1 MSLQVRHFGA
11 LVGGKLTRIPF
22 ALVSMFLLARLLG
35 PIGVGQ
41 WAMLLSIATLLHT
54 VLLGWTQGANV
65 RFGREEWVLQNGL
78 SQTWATRIPVVTLGI
93 LVATFLLI
101 WQPFSFVNRYYGLS
115 SDWWPLLL
123 LHFLGLWL
131 LAETQ
136 SLFRIT
142 GKIIQLAAVPVG
154 VDFLV
159 ILFLVFLFL
168 FQHSVEVIWVMSGM
182 VVIPAIVW
190 GGWWIFESHHV
201 GSWREGIPWACT
213 GSMQIIKYGWPL
225 VPGLFFA
232 YFSNWGDHIILQ
244 HFRSSAEIGLFD
256 AGYQVMVALTGIA
269 SPIAILL
276 LPKLIDRKHC
286 DPHVEHDH
294 LVRIVPTIATL
305 WIMLTIFGL
314 TIIPWLFLAV
324 FGVAFQPAL
333 PLLLILCS
341 VVPGAGILALYAVL
355 FELQGR
361 LHRATWYAA
370 IMCIVNIIISYNLVP
385 KLGGVGAAI
394 GTLTSYYTI
403 QFLYV
408 TDQHEYCGVPRRKIY
423 IILLLNV
430 VCGLLQYF
438 AGEELTVRIMV
449 ACLELIGVTFLA
461 RSYYLI
467 DREILK
473 GLFQGKW
480 PFFCNNIVRL
490 LTQKNKEY
498 FVE

>member
-11 LVGGKLTRIPF
+11 LVGGKLARILF
-22 ALVSMFLLARLLG
+22 ALASMFLLARLLG
-35 PIGVGQ
+35 PNGVGQ
-41 WAMLLSIATLLHT
+41 WAMLLSIVTLLHT

-65 RFGREEWVLQNGL
+65 RFGREEWMLQNGL
-78 SQTWATRIPVVTLGI
+78 SQTWAARIPVVTLGI
-93 LVATFLLI
+93 LVATLLLI
-101 WQPFSFVNRYYGLS
+101 WQPFSFVNRYSGLS
-115 SDWWPLLL
+115 PDWWPLLL
-123 LHFLGLWL
+123 LHFFGLWW

-142 GKIIQLAAVPVG
+142 GKITQLAAIPIG

-159 ILFLVFLFL
+159 ILFLAFLFL
-168 FQHSVEVIWVMSGM
+168 FQNRVEAIWVMVGM

-190 GGWWIFESHHV
+190 GGGWIFESHYV
-201 GSWREGIPWACT
+201 GSWRGGIAWTCT
-213 GSMQIIKYGWPL
+213 GSMQTIKYGWPL

-244 HFRSSAEIGLFD
+244 HFKSSVEIGLFD

-276 LPKLIDRKHC
+276 LPKLIDKKHR
-286 DPHVEHDH
+286 DPHVEYDY

-314 TIIPWLFLAV
+314 TIIPWIFLVV

-333 PLLLILCS
+333 PVLLILCS

-355 FELQGR
+355 FELQSR

-370 IMCIVNIIISYNLVP
+370 LMCIVNIIISYSLVP

-408 TDQHEYCGVPRRKIY
+408 TDQHEHCGVPRRKIY
-423 IILLLNV
+423 TILVLNI
-430 VCGLLQYF
+430 VCGLMQYF
-438 AGEELTVRIMV
+438 AGEEVAVRIGV
-449 ACLELIGVTFLA
+449 AWLELIGFTFLV
-461 RSYYLI
+461 RSCNLI
-467 DREILK
+467 DREILE
-473 GLFQGKW
+473 GLLQNKW
-480 PFFCNNIVRL
+480 PRFCENIVNL